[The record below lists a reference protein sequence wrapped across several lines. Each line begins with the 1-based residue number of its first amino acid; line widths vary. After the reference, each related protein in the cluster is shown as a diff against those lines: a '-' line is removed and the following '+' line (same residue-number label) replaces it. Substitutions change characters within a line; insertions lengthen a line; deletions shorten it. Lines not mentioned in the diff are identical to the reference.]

1 VDFVRGP
8 LFVDLCSWTYSWTF
22 VRGPLFVDLFIR
34 GPLFVDLFIRGPLL
48 CGPLFFFME
57 AIPLS

>member
-1 VDFVRGP
+1 MDFVRGP
-8 LFVDLCSWTYSWTF
+8 LFVDLFVDLCSWTF

-48 CGPLFFFME
+48 CGPLFLFME